1 MDLVIVGPGRAGGSL
16 ARASRA
22 AGHRLVGTLS
32 RSGSTES
39 GPALSWDEPLPE
51 CDLAIVAVTDAAIGE
66 VAELL
71 APVWNPETPVV
82 HLSGFAPISELDPL
96 AAAGASVGSFHP
108 LQTLPDP
115 ERGATALRGAFVAVT
130 ALPALSETL
139 GSLARS
145 LGLEPFPLA
154 DEAKPLYHAA
164 AAAAANYVVEAMAV
178 AHDLL
183 AAADV
188 DWQVVEPL
196 TRAVIDNVF
205 AIGPSAALTGP
216 IARGDLGT
224 VAGQQAAAD
233 SVSDV
238 LGDEFRLLSQA
249 TARRLGLDL

>member
-1 MDLVIVGPGRAGGSL
+1 M
-16 ARASRA
+16 ARASQA

-32 RSGSTES
+32 RSESTDP

-51 CDLAIVAVTDAAIGE
+51 CDLVIVAVTDAAIGE
-66 VAELL
+66 VAARL
-71 APVWNPETPVV
+71 APVWRPETPVV
-82 HLSGFAPISELDPL
+82 HLSGFTSLSELDPL
-96 AAAGASVGSFHP
+96 AATGAAVGSFHP

-115 ERGATALRGAFVAVT
+115 ERGAAALRGAFVAVT
-130 ALPALSETL
+130 APPDLSETL

-145 LGLEPFPLA
+145 LGLRPFALA

-164 AAAAANYVVEAMAV
+164 AAAAANYVVEALAV
-178 AHDLL
+178 AQDLL

-196 TRAVIDNVF
+196 TRAVVDNVF
-205 AIGPSAALTGP
+205 AMGPSAALTGP

-233 SVSDV
+233 SVSV
-238 LGDEFRLLSQA
+238 TLGDQFRHLSRA
-249 TARRLGLDL
+249 TARRVGLDL